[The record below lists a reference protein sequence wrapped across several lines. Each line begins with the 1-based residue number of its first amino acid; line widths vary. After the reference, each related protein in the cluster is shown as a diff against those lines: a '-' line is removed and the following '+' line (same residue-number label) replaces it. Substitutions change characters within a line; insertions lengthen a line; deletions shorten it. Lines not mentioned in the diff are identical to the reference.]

1 MLQRAFRSAQSYR
14 TEPEGLTRVPL
25 PDMSTFKLFARHL
38 LGAKVSA
45 DRALFRECCKMTE
58 PVQGVSTVD
67 SQLRIDEERSL
78 EVHREVIVK
87 LYKGPTC

>member
-1 MLQRAFRSAQSYR
+1 
-14 TEPEGLTRVPL
+14 
-25 PDMSTFKLFARHL
+25 
-38 LGAKVSA
+38 
-45 DRALFRECCKMTE
+45 MTE

-87 LYKGPTC
+87 LYLTKVQRVRIVNGR